1 MEKLMKGIHACIPSH
16 DLSPGSSVPLHLF
29 LLPGTDKEQR
39 AHERQKTAHRNPTVK
54 HSLTVLVLPWIPYL
68 SI

>member
-1 MEKLMKGIHACIPSH
+1 MEKLMKKMRACILSH
-16 DLSPGSSVPLHLF
+16 DLSPGSSMLLHLF

-54 HSLTVLVLPWIPYL
+54 HPLTHYVMRVED
-68 SI
+68 S